1 MKNVIATLLLALTT
15 VPVICASAVREGHPL
30 PGSRIETLGELVLAE
45 DDFDY
50 RAWEASRAVSKPH
63 VLQYFPGTLQD
74 SKIYEPFTDSL
85 QAQYT
90 LGTYHVTTIIN
101 LDEAMWGTRGFVV
114 SEVKR
119 NKRKF
124 PNSTIVLDDS
134 GLLAREWNLGERGA
148 SLVILDTRG
157 QVRYVHLGAM
167 DDSAMEMAQ
176 SVFADLMDASAQA
189 P

>member
-1 MKNVIATLLLALTT
+1 MKYTVLTLLLLLTT
-15 VPVICASAVREGHPL
+15 APAVFASAVREGHPL
-30 PGSRIETLGELVLAE
+30 PGSRIDTLGELVLAKDE
-45 DDFDY
+45 FDY
-50 RAWEASRAVSKPH
+50 RTWEASQTVHKPH

-101 LDEAMWGTRGFVV
+101 LDEALWGTRGFVV

-119 NKRKF
+119 SKRKF
-124 PNSTIVLDDS
+124 PDSTIVLDDS
-134 GLLAREWNLGERGA
+134 GLLAREWRLGERGA
-148 SLVILDTRG
+148 GLVILDISG
-157 QVRYVHLGAM
+157 QVRYVHLGEM
-167 DDSAMEMAQ
+167 DDRAMAAAQ
-176 SVFADLMDASAQA
+176 AVFAELMTVSTNT